1 VTIATVVAN
10 FAATTAMLPASARV
24 AVSSAVAA
32 LLSMLWLAVV
42 LLQLPLWLHVLAK
55 EEPDVP
61 KQQPHF
67 SAVL

>member
-1 VTIATVVAN
+1 VTIATVAAN
-10 FAATTAMLPASARV
+10 FAATTAMLPASAKV

-32 LLSMLWLAVV
+32 LLPM
-42 LLQLPLWLHVLAK
+42 HVLAK

-61 KQQPHF
+61 KQQPPF